1 MNPGMPGRAT
11 FTAMHIEPATPEDC
25 RAIAEVHVLSWQHA
39 YKGILPAEYLDALSI
54 TSREAMWRES
64 FVNGQPQL
72 LVAKN
77 NGAVVGFVAFGPSRE
92 EGAQALCAE
101 IWAIYLTPS
110 IWSQG
115 TGRQLW
121 LAAWERLLTQ
131 GFRTVSLWV
140 IAGNARAIR
149 FYSAAGF
156 KPATHSTKA
165 FTLGGVSLQEI
176 RYDFDGN
183 G

>member
-1 MNPGMPGRAT
+1 MR
-11 FTAMHIEPATPEDC
+11 IEQATPEDC

-39 YKGILPAEYLDALSI
+39 YKDILPAEYLDALSI

-64 FVNGQPQL
+64 FFSGQPQL
-72 LVAKN
+72 LVAKD
-77 NGAVVGFVAFGPSRE
+77 NGTVVGFVAFGPSRD
-92 EGAQALCAE
+92 EGAQPLCAE
-101 IWAIYLTPS
+101 VWAIYLTPS

-115 TGRQLW
+115 AGRLLW
-121 LAAWERLLTQ
+121 LTAWERLLAQ
-131 GFRTVSLWV
+131 GFKIVSLWV
-140 IAGNARAIR
+140 IVGNERAIR

-176 RYDFDGN
+176 RYDFNGN